1 MNWKDRYDNKRVL
14 IEDLELRFMF
24 TIDKLDKLFK
34 IYKSTQQTKKESYNR
49 NYYQN
54 EMDIQDSTYI
64 TLNQFKLVM
73 LDVFKVIIL

>member
-1 MNWKDRYDNKRVL
+1 LNWKDRYDNKRVL